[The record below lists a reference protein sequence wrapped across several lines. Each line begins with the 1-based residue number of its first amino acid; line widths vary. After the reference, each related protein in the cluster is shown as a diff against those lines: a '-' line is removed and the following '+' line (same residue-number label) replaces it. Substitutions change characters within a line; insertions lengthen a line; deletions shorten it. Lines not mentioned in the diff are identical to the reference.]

1 MIRMSGLVLGG
12 QQIMLGLSIPKL
24 LLILA
29 VALVLFGGKRLP
41 QLGRSIGEG
50 IKGIKDGLAAE
61 PVPID
66 DKKDEHRA

>member
-1 MIRMSGLVLGG
+1 
-12 QQIMLGLSIPKL
+12 MLGLSIPKL

-50 IKGIKDGLAAE
+50 IKGIKAGLAAE

-66 DKKDEHRA
+66 DKKDDKA

>member
-1 MIRMSGLVLGG
+1 
-12 QQIMLGLSIPKL
+12 MLGLSIPKL

-61 PVPID
+61 PVLID

>member
-1 MIRMSGLVLGG
+1 
-12 QQIMLGLSIPKL
+12 MLGLSIPKL

-50 IKGIKDGLAAE
+50 LKGIKDGLAAE
-61 PVPID
+61 PVAVD
-66 DKKDEHRA
+66 TKADRDKA

>member
-1 MIRMSGLVLGG
+1 
-12 QQIMLGLSIPKL
+12 MLGLSIPKL

-41 QLGRSIGEG
+41 QLGRSIGESIRG
-50 IKGIKDGLAAE
+50 IKEGLTAE

-66 DKKDEHRA
+66 DKKDEQRV